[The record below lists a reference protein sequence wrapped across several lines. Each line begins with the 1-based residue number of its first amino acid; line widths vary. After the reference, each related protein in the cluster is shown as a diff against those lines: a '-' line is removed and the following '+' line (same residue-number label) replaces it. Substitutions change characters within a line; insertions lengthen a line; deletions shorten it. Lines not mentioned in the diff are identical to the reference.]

1 MKKTSLFLCLVLLLF
16 LPVSLSALP
25 LVDIEL
31 SVGAWQQSPNGYV
44 SYKSDDRIDLQDVLS
59 YDDEIRFLGRLKI
72 ELPFILPN
80 IYLVAAP
87 MKFEEA
93 SMVDDFYDF
102 GDITILPGTD
112 FKSKFI
118 MNQFD
123 IGLYYDIPLLEKISF
138 KWLNVEMGLNI
149 KIIDAKASVTQDTLI
164 PGFKITE
171 SEKETTVVPM
181 LYLGVSMR
189 PIERLAF
196 EGEFRGLSYSDND
209 MYSIVGRLKY
219 NIYGPLFIAG
229 GYRYDVGQSALF
241 DLNFDV
247 DFSGPFFETGVNF

>member
-1 MKKTSLFLCLVLLLF
+1 MKINSLFFCLVLIFF

-31 SVGAWQQSPNGYV
+31 SVGAWQQTPNGYV

-72 ELPFILPN
+72 ELPFMLPN

-112 FKSKFI
+112 FRSKFT
-118 MNQFD
+118 MNQYD
-123 IGLYYDIPLLEKISF
+123 IGLYYDIPLLEKISLEF
-138 KWLNVEMGLNI
+138 LNI
-149 KIIDAKASVTQDTLI
+149 EN
-164 PGFKITE
+164 G
-171 SEKETTVVPM
+171 
-181 LYLGVSMR
+181 
-189 PIERLAF
+189 IE
-196 EGEFRGLSYSDND
+196 Y
-209 MYSIVGRLKY
+209 
-219 NIYGPLFIAG
+219 
-229 GYRYDVGQSALF
+229 
-241 DLNFDV
+241 
-247 DFSGPFFETGVNF
+247 